1 MKGFILVISI
11 ILLWN
16 FPGDVLAQDSVTV
29 TVKAD
34 TTKQAVDTFYTKRK
48 ANRAALF
55 SAILPGAG
63 QVYNK
68 KYWKP
73 PILYAGLIALGYSIE
88 FNNRYYQIFR
98 KAYKYRVDGDSTT
111 VDDYQDIYPDA
122 NALLVRKDYYRRT
135 RDLMWII
142 ASGVYILNIIDAYV
156 DAQLSDFDISD
167 NLSFNAQP
175 GMQLLAGRQPV
186 PSLALT
192 LRLK

>member
-1 MKGFILVISI
+1 MKAI
-11 ILLWN
+11 IAIFFLL
-16 FPGDVLAQDSVTV
+16 FLLSSTLTATAQDTLSNLPQH
-29 TVKAD
+29 AD
-34 TTKQAVDTFYTKRK
+34 TFKTMRR
-48 ANRAALF
+48 ANKAALN
-55 SAILPGAG
+55 STLVPGLG

-73 PILYAGLIALGYSIE
+73 PILYAGFIALGYSIS
-88 FNNRYYQIFR
+88 FNNKYYHIF
-98 KAYKYRVDGDSTT
+98 KQAYIYRLDGDSTT
-111 VDDYQDIYPDA
+111 VDDYENIYPDA

-167 NLSFNAQP
+167 NLSMNAQP
-175 GMQLLAGRQPV
+175 GIQLATDKSPV

-192 LRLK
+192 FRLK

>member
-1 MKGFILVISI
+1 MKVG
-11 ILLWN
+11 LL
-16 FPGDVLAQDSVTV
+16 FLSFLFSLFCVSPASGQDSLTI
-29 TVKAD
+29 KPEKAGAD
-34 TTKQAVDTFYTKRK
+34 TFLTKRR
-48 ANRAALF
+48 ANKAALY

-63 QVYNK
+63 QIYNK

-73 PILYAGLIALGYSIE
+73 PIIYAGLIAIGYSID
-88 FNNRYYQIFR
+88 FNNRNYQTF
-98 KAYKYRVDGDSTT
+98 KLAYLYRVDGDSTT
-111 VDDYQDIYPDA
+111 IDPFEKIYTDP

-167 NLSFNAQP
+167 KLTLNAQP
-175 GMQLLAGRQPV
+175 GIQFAGDKSPV

-192 LRLK
+192 FSLK